1 MFNLPRKN
9 QVADPSGISVDTSTN
24 NVSTINNIIYFTS
37 EVTAES
43 VGTFNKEI
51 RRLDHY
57 NLSQVLSSNASILYT
72 NVEALAPLQLP
83 PIYVYISSFGG
94 SLFDGIAAMDAIC
107 LCKSPVYT
115 IISGYAAS
123 AATLMSVVGKKR
135 LMTENSFALIHQLS
149 SGFWGKYE
157 EFKDEMK
164 NNEKL
169 MDMLYR
175 VYKKYTK
182 INRTELQ
189 SLLKRDIWWDSA
201 ECLKNG
207 IVDEILTTA

>member
-1 MFNLPRKN
+1 MFNLARKN
-9 QVADPSGISVDTSTN
+9 QVVEGVAQPTIENTAN
-24 NVSTINNIIYFTS
+24 NVTTINNIIYFTA

-43 VGTFNKEI
+43 VGTFTREL

-57 NLSQVLSSNASILYT
+57 NLSQVLSANASILYT
-72 NVEALAPLQLP
+72 NVEAIAPLQLP

-94 SLFDGIAAMDAIC
+94 SLFDGIAAMDSIC

-169 MDMLYR
+169 MDMIYR
-175 VYKKYTK
+175 IYKKHTK
-182 INRTELQ
+182 INKTDLQ
-189 SLLKRDIWWDSA
+189 TLLKRDIWWDSA
-201 ECLKNG
+201 ECLKQG
-207 IVDEILTTA
+207 LVDEIITP

>member
-1 MFNLPRKN
+1 MINLARKN
-9 QVADPSGISVDTSTN
+9 QVVEGLLQPIETAAN
-24 NVSTINNIIYFTS
+24 NVSTINNIIYFTA

-43 VGTFNKEI
+43 VGTFTRELRK
-51 RRLDHY
+51 LDHF
-57 NLSQVLSSNASILYT
+57 NLSQVLSANASILYT
-72 NVEALAPLQLP
+72 NVEAIAPLQLP

-169 MDMLYR
+169 MAMIYR
-175 VYKKYTK
+175 IYKKHTK
-182 INRTELQ
+182 INKTDLQ
-189 SLLKRDIWWDSA
+189 TLLKRDIWWDSA
-201 ECLKNG
+201 ECLKQG
-207 IVDEILTTA
+207 LVDEIITP

>member
-1 MFNLPRKN
+1 LINLARKN
-9 QVADPSGISVDTSTN
+9 QVVEGLLQPIETAAN
-24 NVSTINNIIYFTS
+24 NVSTINNIIYFTA

-43 VGTFNKEI
+43 VGTFTRELRK
-51 RRLDHY
+51 LDHF
-57 NLSQVLSSNASILYT
+57 NLSQVLSANASILYT
-72 NVEALAPLQLP
+72 NVEAIAPLQLP

-169 MDMLYR
+169 MAMIYR
-175 VYKKYTK
+175 IYKKHTK
-182 INRTELQ
+182 INKTDLQ
-189 SLLKRDIWWDSA
+189 TLLKRDIWWDSA
-201 ECLKNG
+201 ECLKQG
-207 IVDEILTTA
+207 LVDEIITP